1 MAATQSTLKSAG
13 ALDPSFFGASDESD
27 YALKYKEAKE
37 AEKKLSD
44 LLQQRNESRISPS
57 MLALAGELLSPG
69 QTGSFGEA
77 IGRGAKA
84 YGATQGLEDKQ
95 LQENALMQ
103 MQLKNMQLENAQG
116 QQFANLAKPWISGM
130 LPQPT
135 ATDAGAGAPTPLQS
149 NAPRPLPMATPGAT
163 GAPPTAAA
171 SGTSPQAVPRPAG
184 ASTEAPTININGK
197 AINPTII
204 AGLKML
210 PATKAIGEAMEFA
223 YDKAMKEREF
233 QQSGYKVK
241 PDYIV
246 NTNTLD
252 AEGKPQVIP
261 IIKKGEADVEIRF
274 PEIGGKVFMGSKED
288 LMEVRE
294 ARSKGD
300 MKGVQA
306 VIDRLQF
313 GAKRPATSLSSG
325 KTPEGALDVQAQK
338 EAAIRAEK
346 VASGTA
352 ENEVKDTAE
361 MLKNES
367 TNRES
372 TFIAARIIRNASQ
385 NSKMYG
391 ILKEPGLGPALT
403 NFIKERG
410 NSVETANIT
419 KENLENFLRQNKADV
434 TRFDLTKVAEMSSDL
449 ARLHFNYRKTLLQG
463 QGQTSDREDAGVAKI
478 QGTPSD
484 TPEFLI
490 GMAQLVGRRAQFD
503 VDVADQFRR
512 YRRDTS
518 RGKTLEDFKSDP
530 NSSYKKI
537 LTGYENWLTKTY
549 NLPQG
554 LTPETTPA
562 QGAIT
567 IESIRAAKKAKQ
579 NRGE

>member
-1 MAATQSTLKSAG
+1 MAATQSTLKAAG
-13 ALDPSFFGASDESD
+13 ALEPSFFGASDDSD

-44 LLQQRNESRISPS
+44 LLQQRNESRVSPS

-95 LQENALMQ
+95 LQENAMMQ

-116 QQFANLAKPWISGM
+116 QQFSNIAKPFIQDLLGTGS
-130 LPQPT
+130 
-135 ATDAGAGAPTPLQS
+135 GAGAPPRIQGAAPKPMPL
-149 NAPRPLPMATPGAT
+149 ATPGST
-163 GAPPTAAA
+163 GAPSTPAA
-171 SGTSPQAVPRPAG
+171 SGTSPQAVPRPEG
-184 ASTEAPTININGK
+184 ASTQSPTITINGRQV
-197 AINPTII
+197 NPTII

-210 PATKAIGEAMEFA
+210 PATKAIGEAFEFA

-233 QQSGYKVK
+233 QQSGYKVQ

-300 MKGVQA
+300 MKGVQT
-306 VIDRLQF
+306 VIDRLQY
-313 GAKRPATSLSSG
+313 GAKRPTTSLSSG
-325 KTPEGALDVQAQK
+325 KAPTDGTLDVQAQK

-346 VASGTA
+346 VAAGTA

-372 TFIAARIIRNASQ
+372 TFIAARIIKNASQ

-410 NSVETANIT
+410 NSIETANIT

-449 ARLHFNYRKTLLQG
+449 ARLHFNYRKVLLQG

-503 VDVADQFRR
+503 VDVADQFRK
-512 YRRDTS
+512 YRRIEG

-530 NSSYKKI
+530 SSSYKKI